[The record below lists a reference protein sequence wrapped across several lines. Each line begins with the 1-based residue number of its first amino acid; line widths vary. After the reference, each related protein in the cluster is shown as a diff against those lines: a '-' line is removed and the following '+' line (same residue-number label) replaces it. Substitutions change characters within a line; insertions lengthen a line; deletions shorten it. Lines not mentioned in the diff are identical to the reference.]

1 MPSPFSDLI
10 RSPTLQPDFQTNML
24 SFRATRNAR
33 RILSSSG
40 ETQEF
45 KGLGHL
51 FAQDLKVIMPHVR
64 LGIAMT
70 PIDHCPP

>member
-1 MPSPFSDLI
+1 
-10 RSPTLQPDFQTNML
+10 ML

-51 FAQDLKVIMPHVR
+51 FAQDLQVRVSEKRRFVIE
-64 LGIAMT
+64 
-70 PIDHCPP
+70 